1 MKLRMLTFLSLA
13 MTSLA
18 FALTPNGKTTLKNG
32 TTYNADDE
40 GATYEITTNGADVNA
55 VIDVTANVTIVM
67 NNCHIVATETLKDY
81 RNAVII
87 VSPNKTLELLFKG
100 ENKIVANRND
110 TIYQYGAIALSSD
123 AASTGGV
130 IFAEAEKEASLYLRG
145 KSRETGTR
153 APIDFYQRGF
163 VLFRSGR
170 IIIASSPRTYGSTEL
185 VPSLVKAGTISIR
198 GGTMTTQ
205 MTSPFLAGDIGK
217 TELTGNKLLNSENV
231 VCPLFTCV
239 NFVMTGGM
247 ITTKGDTACPTGDN
261 RLIATSKPYDTAYA
275 YAQQHMENL
284 TSETTS
290 VSITGGVRRDPTAA
304 YFRGF
309 VAESGSIIPQACF
322 SKTVNIRK
330 VNDEGVVKIT
340 GSYAQVIDLLYV
352 DEKAKAKVEVLNT
365 PLLPTDKGVN
375 TDVDLGISRIVPLIA
390 TNECQLELA
399 LKIPD
404 DKTLLQKTI
413 CVQIL
418 ATNDA
423 QEVSVVFDGD
433 VTFTRETTETPYFT
447 VSVTCPDNATTGT
460 LRYSVRAYN

>member
-18 FALTPNGKTTLKNG
+18 FALTPNGKTTLVNE
-32 TTYNADDE
+32 TTYKADDE

-67 NNCHIVATETLKDY
+67 NNCHIVADSLLSGRPAPIQIST
-81 RNAVII
+81 
-87 VSPNKTLELLFKG
+87 NKTLELLFKG
-100 ENKIVANRND
+100 ENKIVANRNV
-110 TIYQYGAIALSSD
+110 TTYQYGAIALSSD
-123 AASTGGV
+123 DASTGGV
-130 IFAEAEKEASLYLRG
+130 IFAEAEKDASLYLRG
-145 KSRETGTR
+145 TSREAGTR

-163 VLFRSGR
+163 VLFRSGHVT
-170 IIIASSPRTYGSTEL
+170 IASSPRTYGSTEL
-185 VPSLVKAGTISIR
+185 IPSLAKAETISLR
-198 GGTMTTQ
+198 GGTLIAQ
-205 MTSPFLAGDIGK
+205 MTSPFLADELAKTDLIGS
-217 TELTGNKLLNSENV
+217 KLLNVENT

-247 ITTKGDTACPTGDN
+247 ITTNGDKACPTGDD
-261 RLIATSKPYDTAYA
+261 RLIAASKPYDTAYA

-309 VAESGSIIPQACF
+309 AAESGSIIPQACF

-365 PLLPTDKGVN
+365 PLRPTDTGVN
-375 TDVDLGISRIVPLIA
+375 TTVDLGISKILPLIA

>member
-1 MKLRMLTFLSLA
+1 MKLRVLTLLSLA
-13 MTSLA
+13 LA
-18 FALTPNGKTTLKNG
+18 SIASALTPNAITTLKNG
-32 TTYNADDE
+32 TTYKADDE
-40 GATYEITTNGADVNA
+40 GATYEITTNGADINA

-67 NNCHIVATETLKDY
+67 NNCHIVATETLKGY
-81 RNAVII
+81 RDAVII

-110 TIYQYGAIALSSD
+110 TIYQYGAIALSSN

-130 IFAEAEKEASLYLRG
+130 IFAEAEKDASLYLRG

-170 IIIASSPRTYGSTEL
+170 ITIASSPRTYGSTEL
-185 VPSLVKAGTISIR
+185 IPSLAKAETISLR
-198 GGTMTTQ
+198 GGTLIAQ
-205 MTSPFLAGDIGK
+205 MTSPFLASELAKTDLIGS
-217 TELTGNKLLNSENV
+217 KLLNVENT

-247 ITTKGDTACPTGDN
+247 ITTQGDVACPTGEN
-261 RLIATSKPYDTAYA
+261 RLVATSKPYDTAYA

-284 TSETTS
+284 TTATS
-290 VSITGGVRRDPTAA
+290 VSITGGVRRAPNAA
-304 YFRGF
+304 YFKGF
-309 VAESGSIIPQACF
+309 AAESGSVVPEACF
-322 SKTVNIRK
+322 SETVNTRT
-330 VNDEGVVKIT
+330 VNGDGEVEVT
-340 GSYAQVIDLLYV
+340 GAQAKNVDLVYV
-352 DEKAKAKVEVLNT
+352 DDKAKAKVEVLNT
-365 PLLPTDKGVN
+365 PLLPTEQGIDTNVH
-375 TDVDLGISRIVPLIA
+375 LGISSIIPLFA

-423 QEVSVVFDGD
+423 QEVFVVFDGD

-447 VSVTCPDNATTGT
+447 VSVTCPDNGTTGT
-460 LRYSVRAYN
+460 LRYTVRAYN

>member
-1 MKLRMLTFLSLA
+1 MKLRILTFLSLA
-13 MTSLA
+13 MMSFA
-18 FALTPNGKTTLKNG
+18 SALTPNDKTTLVNG
-32 TTYNADDE
+32 TTYKADDE
-40 GATYEITTNGADVNA
+40 GATYEITTNGADINA

-67 NNCHIVATETLKDY
+67 NNCHIVATETLKGY
-81 RNAVII
+81 RDAIII

-110 TIYQYGAIALSSD
+110 TIYQYGAIALSSN

-130 IFAEAEKEASLYLRG
+130 IFAEAEKDASLYLRG

-170 IIIASSPRTYGSTEL
+170 ITIASSPRTYGSTEL
-185 VPSLVKAGTISIR
+185 IPSLAKAETISLR
-198 GGTMTTQ
+198 GGTLIAQ
-205 MTSPFLAGDIGK
+205 MTSPFLASELAKTDLIGS
-217 TELTGNKLLNSENV
+217 KLLNVENT

-247 ITTKGDTACPTGDN
+247 ITTQGDVACPTGEN
-261 RLIATSKPYDTAYA
+261 RLVATSKPYDTAYA

-284 TSETTS
+284 TTATS

-309 VAESGSIIPQACF
+309 AAESGSVVPQECF
-322 SKTVNIRK
+322 SETVTGRE
-330 VNDEGVVKIT
+330 VNGEGVVKIT
-340 GSYAQVIDLLYV
+340 GSHAQDIDLLYV

-365 PLLPTDKGVN
+365 PLLPTEQGVDTN
-375 TDVDLGISRIVPLIA
+375 VHLGISKILPLIA
-390 TNECQLELA
+390 TKECQLELA

-447 VSVTCPDNATTGT
+447 VSVTCPDNGTTGT

>member
-18 FALTPNGKTTLKNG
+18 FALTPNGKTTLANG
-32 TTYNADDE
+32 TTYKADDE

-55 VIDVTANVTIVM
+55 VINVTANVTIVM

-81 RNAVII
+81 RNAVIL
-87 VSPNKTLELLFKG
+87 VSPNKALELLFKG

-110 TIYQYGAIALSSD
+110 RIYQYGAIALSSN

-130 IFAEAEKEASLYLRG
+130 IFAEAEKDASLYLRG
-145 KSRETGTR
+145 KSREAGTR

-170 IIIASSPRTYGSTEL
+170 ITIASSPRTDGSTEL
-185 VPSLVKAGTISIR
+185 IPSLVKAETISLR
-198 GGTMTTQ
+198 GGTLTAQ
-205 MTSPFLAGDIGK
+205 MTSPFLANELAKTDLIGS
-217 TELTGNKLLNSENV
+217 KLLNVENV

-247 ITTKGDTACPTGDN
+247 ITTNGDQACPTGEN
-261 RLIATSKPYDTAYA
+261 RLIAISKPYDTAYA
-275 YAQQHMENL
+275 YAQKHMDNL
-284 TSETTS
+284 TSATS

-309 VAESGSIIPQACF
+309 AAENGSVIPQKCF
-322 SKTVNIRK
+322 SETVSNPT

-340 GSYAQVIDLLYV
+340 GSHAQVIDLVYV
-352 DEKAKAKVEVLNT
+352 DDKAKAKVEVLNT
-365 PLLPTDKGVN
+365 PLLPTDKGVDTN
-375 TDVDLGISRIVPLIA
+375 VDLGISKILPLIA

-447 VSVTCPDNATTGT
+447 VSVTCPDNGTTGT
-460 LRYSVRAYN
+460 LRYTVRAYN